1 MLFNKERVIYLIII
15 TVLLGIMGYILFIQ
29 TTPDY
34 VKKYENEIETLDK
47 KVDSVLGLNND
58 LIENIKSLNYQIDSL
73 NIKIISKTGEIIR
86 LKNKTNEKVIDVDN
100 FNDDELIKFFTERY
114 KGFDKDTIH

>member
-1 MLFNKERVIYLIII
+1 MLSKERRIYIIII

-34 VKKYENEIETLDK
+34 VKEYEDKIEVLDK
-47 KVDSVLGLNND
+47 KVDSILGLNGS
-58 LIENIKSLNYQIDSL
+58 LIENIKNLNNQIDSL
-73 NIKIISKTGEIIR
+73 DIKIISKTGEILR
-86 LKNKTNEKVIDVDN
+86 LKKKTNEKVTAVDN